1 MTPAPEPH
9 HHRRLPPPKTGAAFF
24 PPAKEEA
31 QLIETFS
38 VFGAAFL
45 ARPLGGIIF
54 GWIGDRRS
62 KQFAL
67 QLSLFLMAISTT
79 LMVRT
84 YVRAYAYASASC
96 IVCSVDRSIEFL
108 L

>member
-1 MTPAPEPH
+1 MSTGPTAPP
-9 HHRRLPPPKTGAAFF
+9 LIPPPHFYPSIDRSTGAAFF

-38 VFGAAFL
+38 VFGAAFF

-67 QLSLFLMAISTT
+67 QLSLFLMALSTT
-79 LMVRT
+79 LMVR
-84 YVRAYAYASASC
+84 Y
-96 IVCSVDRSIEFL
+96 
-108 L
+108 